1 MSNFATAI
9 SRVVELSKQ
18 LDMIMTDTFE
28 MVAKTF
34 QGLEGVLSDEL
45 EALGAQQVQQGRRM
59 VSFMG
64 DKELMY
70 RANFSLRT
78 ALRVLMPVY
87 KFNSTDADDLYDQ
100 VKMFDWSSIMSENS
114 TFSIDCTVYSETFR
128 HSRFVT
134 YRVKDAIVDYFMEKT
149 GNRPSIRLNAPD
161 YQFNVHISGND
172 VTISLDSS
180 GEPLYKRG
188 WRVAQTDAP
197 INEVLAAGI
206 IKLSGWDGECNL
218 VDPMCGSGTF
228 LIEAALIAA
237 NINPG
242 VYRKEYAFQKWP
254 NYDAQLFEDI
264 YNDDSGE
271 REFNHKIYGY
281 DILGKAVAATNANV
295 KNAGLSQYIE
305 VERVPLEEQ
314 VTAPEKGVLITNP
327 PYGERLTSDELPQLY
342 ATLGNKL
349 KKVYV
354 GYDCWLIVGSN
365 KELIDNLGLKAS
377 LHYPLLNG
385 DIECEL
391 REYVI
396 FDGSFDDMR
405 RKGGSIKNPDFRA
418 SDKPTRVRR
427 DHDDEQHRPFKRG
440 DKGEQRHSDGRPGR
454 DFKRGDRDFK
464 RGDRDFKRGDRDFK
478 RGDRRDDSQAKR
490 RDFKRDGD
498 RGVNPMRQQRRNEGD
513 THVYRTDRP
522 YSEGDRRRTFSFHG
536 PQLGEDKA
544 RPVFKGRRNGWKRR
558 DADTGMG
565 NDTGENNNS
574 QE

>member
-1 MSNFATAI
+1 MWNNLNIF
-9 SRVVELSKQ
+9 
-18 LDMIMTDTFE
+18 DMIMSETFE

-45 EALGAQQVQQGRRM
+45 VALGAQDVQQGRRM
-59 VSFMG
+59 VAFKG

-70 RANFSLRT
+70 RANFCLRT
-78 ALRVLMPVY
+78 ALRVLKPFY
-87 KFNSTDADDLYDQ
+87 KFKSTDADDLYEQ
-100 VKMFDWSSIMSENS
+100 VKQYHWEDILSENS
-114 TFSIDCTVYSETFR
+114 TFSIDCTVNSESFK

-134 YRVKDAIVDYFMEKT
+134 YRVKDGIADYFMERSGK
-149 GNRPSIRLNAPD
+149 RPSIRLTGPD
-161 YQFNVHISGND
+161 YHFNVHINGND

-206 IKLSGWDGECNL
+206 IKLSGWDGESNF

-242 VYRKEYAFQKWP
+242 VYRQEYAFQKWP
-254 NYDAQLFEDI
+254 DYDADLFEAI

-271 REFNHKIYGY
+271 REFTHKIYGY

-295 KNAGLSQYIE
+295 KNAGLTQYIE
-305 VERVPLEEQ
+305 VERKPIEEQ
-314 VTAPEKGVLITNP
+314 ESAPEKGVLISNP

-405 RKGGSIKNPDFRA
+405 RKGGTIKNTEFRA
-418 SDKPTRVRR
+418 SDKPTYERR
-427 DHDDEQHRPFKRG
+427 DRDDRPRR
-440 DKGEQRHSDGRPGR
+440 E
-454 DFKRGDRDFK
+454 FKRGDRGERRD
-464 RGDRDFKRGDRDFK
+464 GDRRD
-478 RGDRRDDSQAKR
+478 RGDRREGGFGKR
-490 RDFKRDGD
+490 REGGFTRRRDDGD
-498 RGVNPMRQQRRNEGD
+498 RGVNPMRRRREDGD
-513 THVYRTDRP
+513 RGENPMRKVREDGSHVYRTERP
-522 YSEGDRRRTFSFHG
+522 YGVGAEGDGEGRDPRRRRTFSFHG
-536 PQLGEDKA
+536 PQLGEDKE
-544 RPVFKGRRNGWKRR
+544 RPIFKGRRNGWKRR
-558 DADTGMG
+558 DAEAGDGSDET
-565 NDTGENNNS
+565 NS
-574 QE
+574 

>member
-1 MSNFATAI
+1 MS
-9 SRVVELSKQ
+9 E
-18 LDMIMTDTFE
+18 TFE

-45 EALGAQQVQQGRRM
+45 VALGAQDVVQGRRM
-59 VSFMG
+59 VSFTG
-64 DKELMY
+64 DKEMMY
-70 RANFSLRT
+70 KANFCLRT
-78 ALRVLMPVY
+78 ALRVLKPIY
-87 KFNSTDADDLYDQ
+87 KFTSTDADDLYEQ
-100 VKMFDWSSIMSENS
+100 VKQFHWEDIMTESS
-114 TFSIDCTVYSETFR
+114 TFSIDTTVYSESFK

-134 YRVKDAIVDYFMEKT
+134 YRVKDGIADHFMEQCGK
-149 GNRPSIRLNAPD
+149 RPSIRLNSPD

-206 IKLSGWDGECNL
+206 IKLSGWDGESNF

-242 VYRKEYAFQKWP
+242 VYRQEYAFQKWP
-254 NYDAQLFEDI
+254 DYDADLFDAI

-281 DILGKAVAATNANV
+281 DILGKAVAASNANI
-295 KNAGLSQYIE
+295 KNAGLTQYIE

-314 VTAPEKGVLITNP
+314 ETAPEKGVLITNP

-342 ATLGNKL
+342 ATLGTKL
-349 KKVYV
+349 KKVFL

-405 RKGGSIKNPDFRA
+405 RRGGTIKNTEFRA
-418 SDKPTRVRR
+418 SEKPEYSRRERDDKPRR
-427 DHDDEQHRPFKRG
+427 EFKRG
-440 DKGEQRHSDGRPGR
+440 GERGERREGGFRRGGEHGE
-454 DFKRGDRDFK
+454 RGDRPM
-464 RGDRDFKRGDRDFK
+464 R
-478 RGDRRDDSQAKR
+478 KR
-490 RDFKRDGD
+490 REDGD
-498 RGVNPMRQQRRNEGD
+498 RGVNPMRKRREDGD
-513 THVYRTDRP
+513 RGENPMRIREDGTRVYRTERP
-522 YSEGDRRRTFSFHG
+522 YKEDSPRRTFSFHG
-536 PQLGEDKA
+536 PRLGEDKE

-558 DADTGMG
+558 DAKTG
-565 NDTGENNNS
+565 DDDNNA
-574 QE
+574 

>member
-1 MSNFATAI
+1 MS
-9 SRVVELSKQ
+9 E
-18 LDMIMTDTFE
+18 TFE

-45 EALGAQQVQQGRRM
+45 TALGAQDVVQGRRM
-59 VSFMG
+59 VSFKG
-64 DKELMY
+64 DKEMMY

-78 ALRVLMPVY
+78 ALRVLKPIY
-87 KFNSTDADDLYDQ
+87 KFTSADADDLYEQ
-100 VKMFDWSSIMSENS
+100 VKQFPWEDIMSESN
-114 TFSIDCTVYSETFR
+114 TFSIDTTVYSESFK

-134 YRVKDAIVDYFMEKT
+134 YRVKDGIADHFMEQCGK
-149 GNRPSIRLNAPD
+149 RPSIRLNAPD

-206 IKLSGWDGECNL
+206 IKLSGWDGESNF

-242 VYRKEYAFQKWP
+242 VYRQEYAFQKWP
-254 NYDAQLFEDI
+254 DYDADLFENI

-271 REFNHKIYGY
+271 REFTHKIYGY
-281 DILGKAVAATNANV
+281 DILGKAVAASNANI
-295 KNAGLSQYIE
+295 KNAGLTQYIE

-314 VTAPEKGVLITNP
+314 EAAPEKGVLITNP

-342 ATLGNKL
+342 ATLGTKL
-349 KKVYV
+349 KKVFL

-385 DIECEL
+385 DIPCEL

-405 RKGGSIKNPDFRA
+405 RRGGTIKNTEFRA
-418 SDKPTRVRR
+418 SEKPEYPR
-427 DHDDEQHRPFKRG
+427 
-440 DKGEQRHSDGRPGR
+440 R
-454 DFKRGDRDFK
+454 DFKRGDHGDRRDGDFK
-464 RGDRDFKRGDRDFK
+464 RG
-478 RGDRRDDSQAKR
+478 GDRRDR
-490 RDFKRDGD
+490 GFKRGGERGDRGVNPMRKPREDGD
-498 RGVNPMRQQRRNEGD
+498 RGVNPMRTRDDGTR
-513 THVYRTDRP
+513 VYRTERP
-522 YSEGDRRRTFSFHG
+522 YKEDSPRRTFSFHG
-536 PQLGEDKA
+536 PRLGEDKE

-558 DADTGMG
+558 DATAGD
-565 NDTGENNNS
+565 DEK
-574 QE
+574 E

>member
-1 MSNFATAI
+1 MS
-9 SRVVELSKQ
+9 E
-18 LDMIMTDTFE
+18 TFE

-45 EALGAQQVQQGRRM
+45 TALGAQDVLQGRRM
-59 VSFMG
+59 VSFKG
-64 DKELMY
+64 DKEMMY
-70 RANFSLRT
+70 KANFCLRT
-78 ALRVLMPVY
+78 ALRVLKPIY
-87 KFNSTDADDLYDQ
+87 KFTSTDADDLYEQ
-100 VKMFDWSSIMSENS
+100 VKQFRWEDIMTESS
-114 TFSIDCTVYSETFR
+114 TFSIDSTVYSESFK

-134 YRVKDAIVDYFMEKT
+134 YRVKDGIADHFMEQCGK
-149 GNRPSIRLNAPD
+149 RPSIRLNSPD

-206 IKLSGWDGECNL
+206 IKLSGWDGESNF

-242 VYRKEYAFQKWP
+242 VYRQEYAFQKWP
-254 NYDAQLFEDI
+254 DYDADLFDAI

-271 REFNHKIYGY
+271 REFEHKIYGY
-281 DILGKAVAATNANV
+281 DILGKAVAASNANI
-295 KNAGLSQYIE
+295 KNAGLTQYIE

-314 VTAPEKGVLITNP
+314 EAAPEKGVLITNP

-342 ATLGNKL
+342 ATLGSKL
-349 KKVYV
+349 KKVFL

-405 RKGGSIKNPDFRA
+405 RKGGSIKNTEFRA
-418 SDKPTRVRR
+418 SEKPEYPRRDKDDKPRR
-427 DHDDEQHRPFKRG
+427 EFKRG
-440 DKGEQRHSDGRPGR
+440 GERGERREGGFSKKRDGERRERGFKSGGER
-454 DFKRGDRDFK
+454 SFKRGGER
-464 RGDRDFKRGDRDFK
+464 
-478 RGDRRDDSQAKR
+478 
-490 RDFKRDGD
+490 GD
-498 RGVNPMRQQRRNEGD
+498 RGVNPMRKRREDEDRGVNPMREREDG
-513 THVYRTDRP
+513 TRVYRTERP
-522 YSEGDRRRTFSFHG
+522 YKEDSPRRTFSFHG
-536 PQLGEDKA
+536 PRLGEDKE

-558 DADTGMG
+558 DAKADNG
-565 NDTGENNNS
+565 NE
-574 QE
+574 E

>member
-1 MSNFATAI
+1 MS
-9 SRVVELSKQ
+9 E
-18 LDMIMTDTFE
+18 TFE

-45 EALGAQQVQQGRRM
+45 VALGAQNVVQGRRM
-59 VSFMG
+59 VSFEG
-64 DKELMY
+64 DKEMMY
-70 RANFSLRT
+70 KANFCLRT
-78 ALRVLMPVY
+78 ALRVLKPIY
-87 KFNSTDADDLYDQ
+87 KFSSTDADDLYEQ
-100 VKMFDWSSIMSENS
+100 VKQFHWEDFMTESS
-114 TFSIDCTVYSETFR
+114 TFSIDTTVYSESFK

-134 YRVKDAIVDYFMEKT
+134 YRVKDGIVDHFMEQCGK
-149 GNRPSIRLNAPD
+149 RPSIRLNSSD
-161 YQFNVHISGND
+161 YQLNVHISGND

-206 IKLSGWDGECNL
+206 IKLSGWDGESNF

-242 VYRKEYAFQKWP
+242 VYRQEYAFQKWP
-254 NYDAQLFEDI
+254 DYDADLFDAI

-281 DILGKAVAATNANV
+281 DILGKAVAASNANI
-295 KNAGLSQYIE
+295 KNAGLTQYIE
-305 VERVPLEEQ
+305 VARVPLEEQ
-314 VTAPEKGVLITNP
+314 ESAPEKGVLITNP

-342 ATLGNKL
+342 ATLGTKL
-349 KKVYV
+349 KKVFI

-365 KELIDNLGLKAS
+365 KELIDNLSLRAS

-405 RKGGSIKNPDFRA
+405 RKGGTIKNTEFRA
-418 SDKPTRVRR
+418 SDKPDYPRR
-427 DHDDEQHRPFKRG
+427 ERG
-440 DKGEQRHSDGRPGR
+440 DKP
-454 DFKRGDRDFK
+454 
-464 RGDRDFKRGDRDFK
+464 
-478 RGDRRDDSQAKR
+478 R
-490 RDFKRDGD
+490 RDFKSGERGERGERGARREGGFGRKREDEHRDRRDRGFKRDGERGD
-498 RGVNPMRQQRRNEGD
+498 RGVNPMRKHREESDRGMSPVHTRGD
-513 THVYRTDRP
+513 GTRVYRTERP
-522 YSEGDRRRTFSFHG
+522 YKEDNPRRTFSFHG
-536 PQLGEDKA
+536 PRLGEDKE

-558 DADTGMG
+558 DATTGDG
-565 NDTGENNNS
+565 NDENNA
-574 QE
+574 

>member
-1 MSNFATAI
+1 MS
-9 SRVVELSKQ
+9 E
-18 LDMIMTDTFE
+18 TFE

-45 EALGAQQVQQGRRM
+45 TALGAQDVVQGRRM
-59 VSFMG
+59 VSFKG
-64 DKELMY
+64 DKEMMY

-78 ALRVLMPVY
+78 ALRVLKPIY
-87 KFNSTDADDLYDQ
+87 KFTSADADDLYEQ
-100 VKMFDWSSIMSENS
+100 VKQFPWEDIMSESN
-114 TFSIDCTVYSETFR
+114 TFSIDTTVYSESFK

-134 YRVKDAIVDYFMEKT
+134 YRVKDGIADHFMEQCGK
-149 GNRPSIRLNAPD
+149 RPSIRLNAPD

-206 IKLSGWDGECNL
+206 IKLSGWDGESNF

-242 VYRKEYAFQKWP
+242 VYRQEYAFQKWP
-254 NYDAQLFEDI
+254 DYDADLFESI

-271 REFNHKIYGY
+271 REFTHKIYGY
-281 DILGKAVAATNANV
+281 DILGKAVAASNANI
-295 KNAGLSQYIE
+295 KNAGLTQYIE

-314 VTAPEKGVLITNP
+314 ETAPEKGVLITNP

-342 ATLGNKL
+342 ATLGTKL
-349 KKVYV
+349 KKVFL

-385 DIECEL
+385 DIPCEL

-405 RKGGSIKNPDFRA
+405 RRGGTIKNTEFRA
-418 SDKPTRVRR
+418 SEKPEYPRLDKGDKP
-427 DHDDEQHRPFKRG
+427 H
-440 DKGEQRHSDGRPGR
+440 R
-454 DFKRGDRDFK
+454 DFKRGDRHDRGFKHDGDNHERRAGGFK
-464 RGDRDFKRGDRDFK
+464 RGGERGDRGVNPMRK
-478 RGDRRDDSQAKR
+478 PRE
-490 RDFKRDGD
+490 DGD
-498 RGVNPMRQQRRNEGD
+498 RGVNPMRTREDGTR
-513 THVYRTDRP
+513 VYRTERP
-522 YSEGDRRRTFSFHG
+522 YKEDSPRRTFSFHG
-536 PQLGEDKA
+536 PRLGEDKE

-558 DADTGMG
+558 DATAGD
-565 NDTGENNNS
+565 E
-574 QE
+574 EKE

>member
-1 MSNFATAI
+1 MQSISMRSGNRLIYTTIMS
-9 SRVVELSKQ
+9 E
-18 LDMIMTDTFE
+18 TFE

-45 EALGAQQVQQGRRM
+45 MALGAQDVRQGKRM
-59 VSFMG
+59 VSFKG

-78 ALRVLMPVY
+78 ALRVLKPIY
-87 KFNSTDADDLYDQ
+87 KFTSTGADDLYEQ
-100 VKMFDWSSIMSENS
+100 VKQFHWEDIMSEGS

-134 YRVKDAIVDYFMEKT
+134 YRVKDGIADYFMERCGK
-149 GNRPSIRLNAPD
+149 RPSIRLNSPD

-206 IKLSGWDGECNL
+206 IKLSGWDGESNF

-242 VYRKEYAFQKWP
+242 VYRQEYAFQKWP
-254 NYDAQLFEDI
+254 DYDAELFEAI
-264 YNDDSGE
+264 YNDDSAE
-271 REFNHKIYGY
+271 REFTHKIYGY
-281 DILGKAVAATNANV
+281 DILGKAVAVANANI
-295 KNAGLSQYIE
+295 KNAGLTQYIE
-305 VERVPLEEQ
+305 VNRVPLEEH
-314 VTAPEKGVLITNP
+314 TEAPEKGVLITNP
-327 PYGERLTSDELPQLY
+327 PYGERLTSNELPQLY
-342 ATLGNKL
+342 ATIGEKL
-349 KKVYV
+349 KKVFV
-354 GYDCWLIVGSN
+354 GYDCWLIVGMN

-377 LHYPLLNG
+377 VHYPLLNG

-405 RKGGSIKNPDFRA
+405 RKGGSIKNTEFRA
-418 SDKPTRVRR
+418 SDKPTYERR
-427 DHDDEQHRPFKRG
+427 DRDDKPR
-440 DKGEQRHSDGRPGR
+440 
-454 DFKRGDRDFK
+454 
-464 RGDRDFKRGDRDFK
+464 RDFK
-478 RGDRRDDSQAKR
+478 RGDRRDGDRRDHRDGGFKR
-490 RDFKRDGD
+490 RRDDGD
-498 RGVNPMRQQRRNEGD
+498 RGVNPMRKRREDGDRGVNPMRKRREGGD
-513 THVYRTDRP
+513 AHVYRTDRP
-522 YSEGDRRRTFSFHG
+522 YGEGEGREGDRRRTFSFHG
-536 PQLGEDKA
+536 PQLGEDKE

-558 DADTGMG
+558 DASTDEE
-565 NDTGENNNS
+565 GEK
-574 QE
+574 

>member
-1 MSNFATAI
+1 MS
-9 SRVVELSKQ
+9 E
-18 LDMIMTDTFE
+18 TFE

-45 EALGAQQVQQGRRM
+45 VALGAQDVKQGRRM
-59 VSFMG
+59 VSFVG
-64 DKELMY
+64 NKELMY

-78 ALRVLMPVY
+78 ALRVLKPIY
-87 KFNSTDADDLYDQ
+87 KFTSTSADDLYDQ
-100 VKMFDWSSIMSENS
+100 VKQFQWENILTEGN
-114 TFSIDCTVYSETFR
+114 TFSIDCTVYSDTFK

-134 YRVKDAIVDYFMEKT
+134 YRVKDGIADYFMERSGK
-149 GNRPSIRLNAPD
+149 RPSIRLNSPD

-206 IKLSGWDGECNL
+206 IKLSGWDGESNF

-254 NYDAQLFEDI
+254 DYDADLFDEI

-271 REFNHKIYGY
+271 REFTHKIYGY

-295 KNAGLSQYIE
+295 KNAGLTQYIE
-305 VERVPLEEQ
+305 VERKPLEEQ
-314 VTAPEKGVLITNP
+314 ETVPTKGVLITNP

-342 ATLGNKL
+342 ATLGTKL
-349 KKVYV
+349 KKVFV
-354 GYDCWLIVGSN
+354 GYDCWLIMGMN

-405 RKGGSIKNPDFRA
+405 RKGGTIKNTEFRA
-418 SDKPTRVRR
+418 SDKPTYERR
-427 DHDDEQHRPFKRG
+427 DRDERP
-440 DKGEQRHSDGRPGR
+440 
-454 DFKRGDRDFK
+454 
-464 RGDRDFKRGDRDFK
+464 
-478 RGDRRDDSQAKR
+478 RRE
-490 RDFKRDGD
+490 FKRDGD
-498 RGVNPMRQQRRNEGD
+498 KRERRDRDHDHDHRVRDHGKRREFKRDSDRGTNPMRRRHDGDRGTNPMRRRNDEGEGR
-513 THVYRTDRP
+513 TYR
-522 YSEGDRRRTFSFHG
+522 SERSFGGNESREGRRHTFSFHG
-536 PQLGEDKA
+536 PQLGEDKE
-544 RPVFKGRRNGWKRR
+544 RPIFKGRRNGWKRR
-558 DADTGMG
+558 DAETGDG
-565 NDTGENNNS
+565 NDNNNDA
-574 QE
+574 

>member
-1 MSNFATAI
+1 MS
-9 SRVVELSKQ
+9 E
-18 LDMIMTDTFE
+18 TFE

-45 EALGAQQVQQGRRM
+45 VALGAQDVKQGRRM
-59 VSFMG
+59 VSFKG

-78 ALRVLMPVY
+78 ALRVLKPIY
-87 KFNSTDADDLYDQ
+87 KFTSTSADDLYEQ
-100 VKMFDWSSIMSENS
+100 VKCFDWSNIMSEDN
-114 TFSIDCTVYSETFR
+114 TFSIDCTVYSDTFR

-134 YRVKDAIVDYFMEKT
+134 YRVKDGIADYFMERSGK
-149 GNRPSIRLNAPD
+149 RPSIRLNAPD
-161 YQFNVHISGND
+161 YQFNVHISGNE

-206 IKLSGWDGECNL
+206 IKLSGWDGESNF

-242 VYRKEYAFQKWP
+242 VYRQEYAFQKWP
-254 NYDAQLFEDI
+254 DYDADLFEEI

-271 REFNHKIYGY
+271 REFKHKIYGY

-295 KNAGLSQYIE
+295 KNAGLTQYIE
-305 VERVPLEEQ
+305 VERKPLEEQ
-314 VTAPEKGVLITNP
+314 ETAPEKGVLIPNP

-342 ATLGNKL
+342 ATLGTKL
-349 KKVYV
+349 KKVFL

-396 FDGSFDDMR
+396 FDGSFDDLR
-405 RKGGSIKNPDFRA
+405 RKGGTIKNTEFRA
-418 SDKPTRVRR
+418 SDKPTYERR
-427 DHDDEQHRPFKRG
+427 ERNDRGGHDRPR
-440 DKGEQRHSDGRPGR
+440 R
-454 DFKRGDRDFK
+454 DFKRDGDRRDFK
-464 RGDRDFKRGDRDFK
+464 RDGDRRDFKRDGDRRDFK
-478 RGDRRDDSQAKR
+478 RDGDRRDFKRDGDR

-498 RGVNPMRQQRRNEGD
+498 RGTNPMRKRHDDGD
-513 THVYRTDRP
+513 TRTYRTERP
-522 YSEGDRRRTFSFHG
+522 FGERDVRQGHRHSFSFHG
-536 PQLGEDKA
+536 PQLGEEME

-558 DADTGMG
+558 DAEAGDGS
-565 NDTGENNNS
+565 ENNA
-574 QE
+574 

>member
-1 MSNFATAI
+1 MS
-9 SRVVELSKQ
+9 E
-18 LDMIMTDTFE
+18 TFE

-45 EALGAQQVQQGRRM
+45 VALGAQDVVQGRRM
-59 VSFMG
+59 VSFTG
-64 DKELMY
+64 DKEMMY
-70 RANFSLRT
+70 RANFCLRT
-78 ALRVLMPVY
+78 ALRLLKPIH
-87 KFNSTDADDLYDQ
+87 KFTSADADDLYEQ
-100 VKMFDWSSIMSENS
+100 VKQFPWEEIMTESS
-114 TFSIDCTVYSETFR
+114 TFSIDSTVYSESFK

-134 YRVKDAIVDYFMEKT
+134 YRVKDGIADHFMEQC
-149 GNRPSIRLNAPD
+149 GRRPSIRLNSPD

-206 IKLSGWDGECNL
+206 IKLSGWDGESNF

-242 VYRKEYAFQKWP
+242 VYRQEYAFQKWP
-254 NYDAQLFEDI
+254 DYDADIFEAI

-271 REFNHKIYGY
+271 REFTHKIYGY
-281 DILGKAVAATNANV
+281 DILGKAVAVSNANI
-295 KNAGLSQYIE
+295 KNAGLTQYIE

-314 VTAPEKGVLITNP
+314 ETAPEKGVLITNP

-342 ATLGNKL
+342 ATLGTKL
-349 KKVYV
+349 KKVFI
-354 GYDCWLIVGSN
+354 GYDCWLIVGAN

-405 RKGGSIKNPDFRA
+405 RKGGTIKNTEFRA
-418 SDKPTRVRR
+418 SDKPEYPHR
-427 DHDDEQHRPFKRG
+427 DKDDKPRHDRDDKPCRDKDDKPHREFKRG
-440 DKGEQRHSDGRPGR
+440 ERREGGFKRSGERGERGERRGGGFKRDGERS
-454 DFKRGDRDFK
+454 FKRGGER
-464 RGDRDFKRGDRDFK
+464 
-478 RGDRRDDSQAKR
+478 
-490 RDFKRDGD
+490 GD
-498 RGVNPMRQQRRNEGD
+498 RGVNPMRKHREDGERGENPMREREDG
-513 THVYRTDRP
+513 TRVYRTDR
-522 YSEGDRRRTFSFHG
+522 YAEGESRDGRPPRRTFSFHG
-536 PQLGEDKA
+536 PRLGEDKE

-558 DADTGMG
+558 DATAGD
-565 NDTGENNNS
+565 DENNA
-574 QE
+574 

>member
-1 MSNFATAI
+1 MS
-9 SRVVELSKQ
+9 E
-18 LDMIMTDTFE
+18 TFE

-45 EALGAQQVQQGRRM
+45 TALGAQDVVQGRRM
-59 VSFMG
+59 VSFKG
-64 DKELMY
+64 DKEMMY

-78 ALRVLMPVY
+78 ALRVLKPIY
-87 KFNSTDADDLYDQ
+87 KFTSTDADDLYEQ
-100 VKMFDWSSIMSENS
+100 VKQFPWEDIMSESN
-114 TFSIDCTVYSETFR
+114 TFSIDTTVYSESFK

-134 YRVKDAIVDYFMEKT
+134 YRVKDGIADHFMEQCGK
-149 GNRPSIRLNAPD
+149 RPSIRLNAPD

-206 IKLSGWDGECNL
+206 IKLSGWDGESNF

-242 VYRKEYAFQKWP
+242 VYRQEYAFQKWP
-254 NYDAQLFEDI
+254 DYDADLFESI

-271 REFNHKIYGY
+271 REFTHKIYGY
-281 DILGKAVAATNANV
+281 DILGKAVAASNANI
-295 KNAGLSQYIE
+295 KNAGLTQYIE

-314 VTAPEKGVLITNP
+314 ETAPEKGVLITNP

-342 ATLGNKL
+342 ATLGTKL
-349 KKVYV
+349 KKVFL

-385 DIECEL
+385 DIPCEL

-405 RKGGSIKNPDFRA
+405 RRGGTIKNTEFRA
-418 SDKPTRVRR
+418 SEKPEYPRR
-427 DHDDEQHRPFKRG
+427 DKGDRP
-440 DKGEQRHSDGRPGR
+440 HR
-454 DFKRGDRDFK
+454 DFKRGGDRHDRGFKRDGDNHERRAGGFK
-464 RGDRDFKRGDRDFK
+464 RGGERGDRGVNPMRK
-478 RGDRRDDSQAKR
+478 PRE
-490 RDFKRDGD
+490 DGD
-498 RGVNPMRQQRRNEGD
+498 RGVNPMRTRDDGTR
-513 THVYRTDRP
+513 VYRTERP
-522 YSEGDRRRTFSFHG
+522 YKEDSPRRTFSFHG
-536 PQLGEDKA
+536 PCLGEDKE

-558 DADTGMG
+558 DATAGD
-565 NDTGENNNS
+565 DEK
-574 QE
+574 E

>member
-1 MSNFATAI
+1 MPCCFHISSKKTNFAPVFHA
-9 SRVVELSKQ
+9 VWNNLNNF
-18 LDMIMTDTFE
+18 DMIMSETFE

-45 EALGAQQVQQGRRM
+45 VALDAQDVKQGRRM
-59 VSFMG
+59 VSFKG

-78 ALRVLMPVY
+78 ALRVLKPFY
-87 KFNSTDADDLYDQ
+87 KFTSSDADDLYEQ
-100 VKMFDWSSIMSENS
+100 VKQYHWEDILNENS
-114 TFSIDCTVYSETFR
+114 TFSIDCTVNSETFK

-134 YRVKDAIVDYFMEKT
+134 YRVKDGIADYFMDRCGK
-149 GNRPSIRLNAPD
+149 RPSIRLTSPD
-161 YQFNVHISGND
+161 YQFNVHINGNN

-188 WRVAQTDAP
+188 WRVAQTEAP

-206 IKLSGWDGECNL
+206 IKLSGWDGESNF

-242 VYRKEYAFQKWP
+242 VYRQEYAFQKWP
-254 NYDAQLFEDI
+254 DYDADLFEEI

-271 REFNHKIYGY
+271 REFNHKIYGF
-281 DILGKAVAATNANV
+281 DILGKAVAATNANI
-295 KNAGLSQYIE
+295 KNAGLTQYIE
-305 VERVPLEEQ
+305 VERKPLEDQEA
-314 VTAPEKGVLITNP
+314 APEKGVLISNP

-354 GYDCWLIVGSN
+354 GYDCWLIMGMN
-365 KELIDNLGLKAS
+365 KELTDNLGLKAS
-377 LHYPLLNG
+377 IHYPLLNG

-405 RKGGSIKNPDFRA
+405 RKGGTIKNSDFRA
-418 SDKPTRVRR
+418 SDKPTYSRR
-427 DHDDEQHRPFKRG
+427 ERSDESRREFRRG
-440 DKGEQRHSDGRPGR
+440 E
-454 DFKRGDRDFK
+454 RGDRHEGGRRE
-464 RGDRDFKRGDRDFK
+464 RGERRE
-478 RGDRRDDSQAKR
+478 RRDGGFGR
-490 RDFKRDGD
+490 RREDGD
-498 RGVNPMRQQRRNEGD
+498 RGVNPMRRRREDSDCGVNPMRKRDDGSR
-513 THVYRTDRP
+513 VYRTERTFGTGA
-522 YSEGDRRRTFSFHG
+522 EGDNGGRESRRRTFSFHG
-536 PQLGEDKA
+536 PQLGADKE

-558 DADTGMG
+558 DAVAGDGSE
-565 NDTGENNNS
+565 NDKE
-574 QE
+574 